1 MKPHTFLWHDY
12 ETFGAKARLDRPA
25 QFGAVRTDAELN
37 PIGAPL
43 MFYCRPAPDYL
54 PDPESCLIT
63 GITPQQCLQHGLP
76 EHEFARRIEAELGQ
90 PGTVGVGYN
99 TIRFDDEFTR
109 FLLWRNLLEPYAREW
124 KNGCGRWDMLDVL
137 RLCYALRPEGL
148 EWPLKADGR
157 PSFKLEDLARA
168 NGIEHGAAHDALS
181 DVYATL
187 GLARLLRQRQP
198 RLFDFAFGLHKK
210 DRVAAEL
217 GLPTTPQQAKP
228 FLHVSGFFPPE
239 RGCLGL
245 MWPLASHPT
254 NRNELLA
261 WDLAH
266 DPAELATLNAAEVRA
281 RMFVRQEDLPIGLK
295 RLPLKSVH
303 LNKSPMVVANL
314 RALRPELAQRWGIDL
329 EQGLRHA
336 ERAAALPDLN
346 ALWRAVYERNGGT
359 QAAQATHLDAQAGK
373 QAGTQPGAQSA
384 APEPD
389 PEQDLYGGFVGDAD
403 RLRLLELRERP
414 PADPA
419 WLRTRFEDER
429 LSELVWRYRAR
440 NFPEQLSAAEQ
451 ARWRAHCQARLLHG
465 QGGALTLE
473 RQMAR
478 IDELAEQAGERGDE
492 RAEAILGDLHDYAQ
506 SLAEALS

>member
-76 EHEFARRIEAELGQ
+76 EHEFAQRIEAELGQ
-90 PGTVGVGYN
+90 PGTVGVGFN
-99 TIRFDDEFTR
+99 SIRFDDEFTR
-109 FLLWRNLLEPYAREW
+109 FMLWRNLLDPYAREW
-124 KNGCGRWDMLDVL
+124 KNGCGRWDLLDVL

-148 EWPLKADGR
+148 QWPLKADGR

-187 GLARLLRQRQP
+187 GLARLLRERQP
-198 RLFDFAFGLHKK
+198 RLFDFALGLHKK
-210 DRVAAEL
+210 EQVAHEL
-217 GLPTTPQQAKP
+217 GLPTTPQRVQP

-245 MWPLASHPT
+245 MWPLASHPS

-281 RMFVRQEDLPIGLK
+281 RLFVRQEELPAGVK

-303 LNKSPMVVANL
+303 LNKSPMVVGKL
-314 RALRPELAQRWGIDL
+314 KTLRPELAQRWGIDL

-336 ERAAALPDLN
+336 ERAALLPDLS
-346 ALWRAVYERNGGT
+346 ALWSAVYERDGGT
-359 QAAQATHLDAQAGK
+359 QAAQPAAQAS
-373 QAGTQPGAQSA
+373 ATQ
-384 APEPD
+384 PD

-403 RLRLLELRERP
+403 RLRLLELRQRP
-414 PADPA
+414 PGDPA
-419 WLRTRFEDER
+419 WTRTQFEDPR

-440 NFPEQLSAAEQ
+440 NFPELLSADEQ
-451 ARWRAHCQARLLHG
+451 ARWRAHCQARLLQG
-465 QGGALTLE
+465 LGGALTLE

-492 RAEAILGDLHDYAQ
+492 RAEAILGELHDYALG
-506 SLAEALS
+506 LAEGVA

>member
-76 EHEFARRIEAELGQ
+76 EHEFAQRIEAELGQ
-90 PGTVGVGYN
+90 PGTVGVGFN
-99 TIRFDDEFTR
+99 SIRFDDEFTR
-109 FLLWRNLLEPYAREW
+109 FMLWRNLLDPYAREW
-124 KNGCGRWDMLDVL
+124 KNGCGRWDLLDVL

-148 EWPLKADGR
+148 QWPLKADGR

-181 DVYATL
+181 DVHATL
-187 GLARLLRQRQP
+187 GLARLLRERQP

-210 DRVAAEL
+210 EQVAHEL
-217 GLPTTPQQAKP
+217 GLPTTPQRAQP

-245 MWPLASHPT
+245 MWPLASHPS

-281 RMFVRQEDLPIGLK
+281 RLFVRQEELPAGVK

-303 LNKSPMVVANL
+303 LNKSPMVVGNL
-314 RALRPELAQRWGIDL
+314 KTLRPELAQRWGIDL

-336 ERAAALPDLN
+336 ERAALLPDLS
-346 ALWRAVYERNGGT
+346 ALWSAVYERNGGT
-359 QAAQATHLDAQAGK
+359 QAAQTAAQAS
-373 QAGTQPGAQSA
+373 ATQS
-384 APEPD
+384 D

-403 RLRLLELRERP
+403 RLRLLELRQRP
-414 PADPA
+414 PGDPA
-419 WLRTRFEDER
+419 WTRTQFEDPR

-440 NFPEQLSAAEQ
+440 SFPDLLSADEQ

-465 QGGALTLE
+465 LGGALTLE

-492 RAEAILGDLHDYAQ
+492 RAEAILGELHDYALG
-506 SLAEALS
+506 LAEGVA

>member
-76 EHEFARRIEAELGQ
+76 EHEFAQRIEAELGQ
-90 PGTVGVGYN
+90 PGTVGVGFN
-99 TIRFDDEFTR
+99 SIRFDDEFTR
-109 FLLWRNLLEPYAREW
+109 FMLWRNLLDPYAREW
-124 KNGCGRWDMLDVL
+124 KNGCGRWDLLDVL

-148 EWPLKADGR
+148 QWPLKADGR
-157 PSFKLEDLARA
+157 PSFKLEDLSRA

-187 GLARLLRQRQP
+187 GLARLLRERQP
-198 RLFDFAFGLHKK
+198 RLFDFALGLHKK
-210 DRVAAEL
+210 EQVAHEL
-217 GLPTTPQQAKP
+217 GLPTTPQRAQP

-245 MWPLASHPT
+245 MWPLASHPS

-281 RMFVRQEDLPIGLK
+281 RLFVRQEELPAGVK

-303 LNKSPMVVANL
+303 LNKSPMVVGNL
-314 RALRPELAQRWGIDL
+314 KTLRPELAQRWGIDL

-336 ERAAALPDLN
+336 ERAALLPDLS
-346 ALWRAVYERNGGT
+346 ALWRAVYERDGAAQAAQ
-359 QAAQATHLDAQAGK
+359 QAAQAR
-373 QAGTQPGAQSA
+373 A
-384 APEPD
+384 AHPD

-403 RLRLLELRERP
+403 RLRLLELRQRP
-414 PADPA
+414 ADDPA
-419 WLRTRFEDER
+419 WTRTQFEDPR

-440 NFPEQLSAAEQ
+440 SFPELLSADEQ

-465 QGGALTLE
+465 LGGALTLE

-492 RAEAILGDLHDYAQ
+492 RAEAILGELHDYALG
-506 SLAEALS
+506 LAEGVA

>member
-1 MKPHTFLWHDY
+1 MQPHTFLWHDY

-76 EHEFARRIEAELGQ
+76 EHEFAQRIEAELGQ

-124 KNGCGRWDMLDVL
+124 KNGCGRWDLLDVL
-137 RLCYALRPEGL
+137 RLCHALRPEGL

-157 PSFKLEDLARA
+157 PSFRLEDLARA

-181 DVYATL
+181 DVHATL

-210 DRVAAEL
+210 ERVAAEL

-281 RMFVRQEDLPIGLK
+281 RLFVRQEELPPGVK

-346 ALWRAVYERNGGT
+346 ALWRAVYERNGGSRN
-359 QAAQATHLDAQAGK
+359 AE
-373 QAGTQPGAQSA
+373 
-384 APEPD
+384 PEPD

-403 RLRLLELRERP
+403 RLRLLELRARP

-419 WLRTRFEDER
+419 WLRTQFEDER
-429 LSELVWRYRAR
+429 LGELVWRYRAR
-440 NFPEQLSAAEQ
+440 NFPEQLSVDEQ
-451 ARWRAHCQARLLHG
+451 PRWLAHCRARLLHG

-478 IDELAEQAGERGDE
+478 IDELAEQALECGDE

-506 SLAEALS
+506 SLAEAL

>member
-12 ETFGAKARLDRPA
+12 ETFGTQARLDRPA
-25 QFGAVRTDAELN
+25 QFAAVRTDADLN
-37 PIGAPL
+37 EIGPAL

-63 GITPQQCLQHGLP
+63 GITPQHCLQHGLP
-76 EHEFARRIEAELGQ
+76 EHELAQRIEAELGQ

-109 FLLWRNLLEPYAREW
+109 FLLWRNLLDPYAREW
-124 KNGCGRWDMLDVL
+124 KNGCGRWDLLDVL
-137 RLCYALRPEGL
+137 RLSYALRPQGL
-148 EWPLKADGR
+148 QWPLKADGR
-157 PSFKLEDLARA
+157 PSFKLEDLVRA
-168 NGIEHGAAHDALS
+168 NGIEHESAHDALS
-181 DVYATL
+181 DVRATL
-187 GLARLLRQRQP
+187 ALARLLRQQQP

-210 DRVAAEL
+210 ERVAAEL
-217 GLPTTPQQAKP
+217 GLPCQPQQAKP

-245 MWPLASHPT
+245 LWPLASHPK

-261 WDLAH
+261 WDLAQ
-266 DPAELATLNAAEVRA
+266 DPSELATLNAAEVRA
-281 RMFVRQEDLPIGLK
+281 RLFVRQEDLPLGVK

-303 LNKSPMVVANL
+303 LNRSPMVVGNL
-314 RALRPELAQRWGIDL
+314 KTLRPELAQRWGIDL

-336 ERAAALPDLN
+336 ERAAALPDLS
-346 ALWRAVYERNGGT
+346 ALWCAVYERNGSAKDSNDARAT
-359 QAAQATHLDAQAGK
+359 QAGA
-373 QAGTQPGAQSA
+373 QPGAQPGHPGA
-384 APEPD
+384 AADPD

-403 RLRLLELRERP
+403 RQRLLELRPRP
-414 PADPA
+414 ASDPA
-419 WLRTRFEDER
+419 WARTVFEDQR

-451 ARWRAHCQARLLHG
+451 ARWLAHCQARLLHG

-478 IDELAEQAGERGDE
+478 IDELAEQAGECGDE
-492 RAEAILGDLHDYAQ
+492 RAEAILGQLHDYAQ
-506 SLAEALS
+506 SLAEAL

>member
-1 MKPHTFLWHDY
+1 M
-12 ETFGAKARLDRPA
+12 
-25 QFGAVRTDAELN
+25 
-37 PIGAPL
+37 
-43 MFYCRPAPDYL
+43 C
-54 PDPESCLIT
+54 
-63 GITPQQCLQHGLP
+63 
-76 EHEFARRIEAELGQ
+76 
-90 PGTVGVGYN
+90 
-99 TIRFDDEFTR
+99 IRD
-109 FLLWRNLLEPYAREW
+109 
-124 KNGCGRWDMLDVL
+124 
-137 RLCYALRPEGL
+137 
-148 EWPLKADGR
+148 
-157 PSFKLEDLARA
+157 S
-168 NGIEHGAAHDALS
+168 
-181 DVYATL
+181 
-187 GLARLLRQRQP
+187 
-198 RLFDFAFGLHKK
+198 
-210 DRVAAEL
+210 
-217 GLPTTPQQAKP
+217 
-228 FLHVSGFFPPE
+228 
-239 RGCLGL
+239 
-245 MWPLASHPT
+245 
-254 NRNELLA
+254 
-261 WDLAH
+261 
-266 DPAELATLNAAEVRA
+266 
-281 RMFVRQEDLPIGLK
+281 
-295 RLPLKSVH
+295 

-373 QAGTQPGAQSA
+373 QAGNQPGTQSA

-506 SLAEALS
+506 SLAEAIS